1 MQVGYNEKRNKKK
14 MNRVTIS
21 VPSDIDLSFRQ
32 KAAIKFAFKRGW
44 YGKAIIEAIEFWITH
59 HSDRNAE
66 VGEETKDYLWNKVRD
81 QIKVKSDDPQ
91 LIVESV
97 VNHFKNLK
105 FADNIKYEID
115 ENKIFI
121 KKENPLESYAPYLI
135 TRENNSIFLN
145 CPVKATATA
154 ALKELTGR
162 DYSIRS
168 NENSL
173 LYVYNGSK
181 SLEFIQEKTSA
192 ADLSQF
198 L

>member
-1 MQVGYNEKRNKKK
+1 MQVRSNEKRNKKK

-44 YGKAIIEAIEFWITH
+44 YGKAVIEAIEFWITH
-59 HSDRNAE
+59 HSDKAPE
-66 VGEETKDYLWNKVRD
+66 VPAETKDYLWNKVRD
-81 QIKVKSDDPQ
+81 QIKVNSDDPQ
-91 LIVESV
+91 LIVGSV
-97 VNHFKNLK
+97 VDHFKNLK
-105 FADNIKYEID
+105 FADNIRYEMNDDKVI
-115 ENKIFI
+115 I
-121 KKENPLESYAPYLI
+121 KKENPLESYAPYLV
-135 TRENNSIFLN
+135 TRENDSIFLN

-162 DYSIRS
+162 DYSIHS

-173 LYVYNGSK
+173 LYVYNGSE
-181 SLEFIQEKTSA
+181 SLEFLEEKAS

>member
-1 MQVGYNEKRNKKK
+1 MQIGYNEKRNKKK

-59 HSDRNAE
+59 HSDKTPE
-66 VGEETKDYLWNKVRD
+66 VGEETKDYLWNKVKD
-81 QIKVKSDDPQ
+81 QIKVKSDEPQ
-91 LIVESV
+91 QIVESV
-97 VNHFKNLK
+97 VDHFKNLK
-105 FADNIKYEID
+105 FAENIRYEMNEDN
-115 ENKIFI
+115 IFI
-121 KKENPLESYAPYLI
+121 KKENPLESYAQYLV
-135 TRENNSIFLN
+135 TRENDSIFLN

-162 DYSIRS
+162 DYSIHS

-181 SLEFIQEKTSA
+181 SLEYPQEKMSA